1 MEEGFKEPNFT
12 NNVVCIKMATGET
25 LIGLTNDDAD
35 GIEGLY
41 LISPKLLD
49 IQYYDDGDTY
59 EILDWMLG
67 SIDIMHFIDELHI
80 IAWYKVDEDMTKE
93 YLTLLRGELYG
104 EDAAEQHD
112 QIESINEYLKTVN
125 PVH

>member
-1 MEEGFKEPNFT
+1 MEDDFKEPNFT
-12 NNVVCIKMATGET
+12 NNVVCVKMANGET

-41 LISPKLLD
+41 LICPKLFY

-59 EILDWMLG
+59 ELLDWMLG
-67 SIDIMHFIDELHI
+67 SVDIMHFIDELHI
-80 IAWYKVDEDMTKE
+80 VAWYKVDEDITKE
-93 YLTLLRGELYG
+93 YLSVIRRELYG
-104 EDAAEQHD
+104 DDAADCHED
-112 QIESINEYLKTVN
+112 IESINEYLKTVN